1 MQDTTAATSA
11 APPVPGFTTRPW
23 RRDAHAAGLVGI
35 AHLSS
40 HFFQM
45 LLPPIYP
52 WLMRDFG
59 IDYTEAG
66 FLATVFFVISSIGQ
80 ALAGF
85 AVDRFGAFRLLLA
98 GMALLVMSG
107 LMLGFAGSYA
117 GLMVTAALAG
127 AGNAMFHPAD
137 FTLLNRK
144 VTPARLGHAFAMHG
158 LSGNLG
164 WAAGATLMAAVTA
177 VAGWHVAGFCAAALA
192 LGVMVLL
199 LTQSA
204 ALHDPAPSRGRPE
217 AAAPATAGAQPFA
230 FLASGTIWLCFA
242 YFLVST
248 GAGGI
253 LQNFAPAMLSHVYAV
268 SLAVGTVCL
277 TAYLL
282 GAASG
287 MVVGGFVAGRGARSA
302 RVVAVSLLLAAA
314 ISFALVSARVPP
326 ALLATVLFALGCSA
340 GTASVSR
347 DLLVRQA
354 ATSRFGAGSFGR
366 IYGFVYAGLDGGLAL
381 GPLLVGQLLD
391 RGGFQAGLLAV
402 ALLQTGAGLIAMG
415 LGRRS
420 N

>member
-1 MQDTTAATSA
+1 MQDTTAATPAASSA
-11 APPVPGFTTRPW
+11 PGFGGRPW
-23 RRDAHAAGLVGI
+23 RLDAHAAGLVGM

-59 IDYTEAG
+59 IGYTEAG
-66 FLATVFFVISSIGQ
+66 FLATVFFVISSAGQ

-85 AVDRFGAFRLLLA
+85 AVDRFGAYRLLLA
-98 GMALLVMSG
+98 GMALLVMAG
-107 LMLGFAGSYA
+107 IMLGFSGSYA
-117 GLMVTAALAG
+117 GLMATAALAG

-144 VTPARLGHAFAMHG
+144 VAPARLGHAFAMHG

-164 WAAGATLMAAVTA
+164 WAAGATFMASVTA
-177 VAGWHVAGFCAAALA
+177 LIGWHAAGFCAAALA
-192 LGVMVLL
+192 AAVLVLL
-199 LTQSA
+199 MTQST
-204 ALHDPAPSRGRPE
+204 ALKDDNPAPPRPGL
-217 AAAPATAGAQPFA
+217 APAPLTPARPLA
-230 FLASGTIWLCFA
+230 FLSSGTIWLCFA

-253 LQNFAPAMLSHVYAV
+253 LQNFAPAMLSHVYPV

-287 MVVGGFVAGRGARSA
+287 MVVGGFVAGRDARSA
-302 RVVAVSLLLAAA
+302 RVVAISLLLAAG
-314 ISFALVSARVPP
+314 ISLALASARVPP
-326 ALLATVLFALGCSA
+326 AGLVPVLFALGCSA
-340 GTASVSR
+340 GTSSVSR

-354 ATSRFGAGSFGR
+354 ATARFGAEAFGR
-366 IYGFVYAGLDGGLAL
+366 VYGFVYAGLDAGLAM
-381 GPLLVGQLLD
+381 GPLLVGHLLD
-391 RGGFQAGLLAV
+391 RGLFQAGLLGV
-402 ALLQTGAGLIAMG
+402 ALLQMGAGFIAIG
-415 LGRRS
+415 LGRSTR
-420 N
+420 